1 MTETASSVPA
11 DEKEA
16 PNRHRWIFYYDGNC
30 GFCTKVA
37 RLLSRID
44 IFRQVTWVPFQS
56 LDEPPPGLSWEDLDC
71 AAYLSTG
78 KGRLH
83 EGFHGFK
90 MLTLRLLLLVPL
102 APLFWFPGINLLG
115 VPVYRW
121 IAKNRYRFSACLIQP
136 PKTGQDF
143 SSSDSG
149 ERQSTDHP
157 SESP

>member
-1 MTETASSVPA
+1 MTESATSVPA

-16 PNRHRWIFYYDGNC
+16 LIRHRWTFYYDGNC

-44 IFRQVTWVPFQS
+44 NFRQVAWVPFQS

-102 APLFWFPGINLLG
+102 APLFWFPGINQLG

-121 IAKNRYRFSACLIQP
+121 IAKNRYRI
-136 PKTGQDF
+136 
-143 SSSDSG
+143 SG
-149 ERQSTDHP
+149 
-157 SESP
+157 